1 MKELDKGY
9 YISNDSKYYFNV
21 LNYWSILDKYIQ
33 SIADRIITQK
43 IPQETRSMVLA
54 TSFNISIIHGRVSTD
69 HAPYITKIYTEHSKQ
84 EGGGRVD

>member
-1 MKELDKGY
+1 MIECSKRHQVQ
-9 YISNDSKYYFNV
+9 NNRKYYLNV
-21 LNYWSILDKYIQ
+21 LNYWSILDKYSQ
-33 SIADRIITQK
+33 LQAESLYRK
-43 IPQETRSMVLA
+43 VPQVTRSMVLA

>member
-1 MKELDKGY
+1 MQAQLLY
-9 YISNDSKYYFNV
+9 
-21 LNYWSILDKYIQ
+21 
-33 SIADRIITQK
+33 RK
-43 IPQETRSMVLA
+43 IPQVTRSMVLA

>member
-1 MKELDKGY
+1 MINAYSQLQAESLY
-9 YISNDSKYYFNV
+9 
-21 LNYWSILDKYIQ
+21 
-33 SIADRIITQK
+33 RK
-43 IPQETRSMVLA
+43 IPQVTGSMVLA

>member
-1 MKELDKGY
+1 MQAESLH
-9 YISNDSKYYFNV
+9 
-21 LNYWSILDKYIQ
+21 
-33 SIADRIITQK
+33 RK
-43 IPQETRSMVLA
+43 IPQVIRSMVLA

>member
-1 MKELDKGY
+1 MINTYSQLQAQ
-9 YISNDSKYYFNV
+9 
-21 LNYWSILDKYIQ
+21 LLL
-33 SIADRIITQK
+33 RK
-43 IPQETRSMVLA
+43 IPQVTRSMVLA